1 MPSDTPYIDPND
13 PNMGSQDQGQSSA
26 AQSTEQLQNLN
37 TQVASHPTVQAFL
50 RSRAGRPLTQA
61 DMREYQ
67 QLVTSLG
74 FSMLPNTRIDPS
86 GAIVPNNS
94 GVPPLMIVAAFA
106 WPLAAAG
113 IQALGGGAVAAT
125 SPNAG
130 LAGSGYVVPSA
141 ALGSAGGVTVPTV
154 AGAAAPTIAGTS
166 ATSAT
171 GTAGAGA
178 AGGKFSTFLRN
189 IGGGRTLA
197 DIALG
202 GAGLYLQNRQAN
214 NALDASKQAQQAQND
229 AAQKAIDLQ
238 KEMYQ
243 TTRNDLAPYRAL
255 GQGASAGLGYF
266 MGIPGYE
273 QGNRGILPPSAMGQ
287 PMTPPATPAASGNTA
302 VPRNPSAA
310 TASEP
315 MVAMRAPDG
324 SMRAVPQS
332 QVSHYQARGAQVAQ

>member
-1 MPSDTPYIDPND
+1 MPSDTPYIAVPRPNW
-13 PNMGSQDQGQSSA
+13 
-26 AQSTEQLQNLN
+26 
-37 TQVASHPTVQAFL
+37 
-50 RSRAGRPLTQA
+50 
-61 DMREYQ
+61 
-67 QLVTSLG
+67 
-74 FSMLPNTRIDPS
+74 DPS
-86 GAIVPNNS
+86 SMTLEEWMTRELQRNPNYQVPNGYQVEADGTVTRTRPAWAYRN
-94 GVPPLMIVAAFA
+94 PWIFAAPVAV
-106 WPLAAAG
+106 
-113 IQALGGGAVAAT
+113 ALGAT
-125 SPNAG
+125 
-130 LAGSGYVVPSA
+130 
-141 ALGSAGGVTVPTV
+141 ALGVGA
-154 AGAAAPTIAGTS
+154 AGAAGTGGSSVGGPAVAPTVT
-166 ATSAT
+166 
-171 GTAGAGA
+171 
-178 AGGKFSTFLRN
+178 GGKFSTFLKA

-214 NALDASKQAQQAQND
+214 NAQNAANEAQRAQNE

-273 QGNRGILPPSAMGQ
+273 QGNRGILPPSAQGQ

>member
-94 GVPPLMIVAAFA
+94 GVPPLLIVAAFA

-154 AGAAAPTIAGTS
+154 A
-166 ATSAT
+166 
-171 GTAGAGA
+171 
-178 AGGKFSTFLRN
+178 KFSTFLRN

-202 GAGLYLQNRQAN
+202 GARLYLQNRQAN

-273 QGNRGILPPSAMGQ
+273 QGNRGILPPSAQGQ
-287 PMTPPATPAASGNTA
+287 PITPPATAPTAPAMPSSGTTA
-302 VPRNPSAA
+302 PA